1 MANNELLKI
10 EGISKSFPGVKV
22 LDGISVTFKK
32 GSVHALLGEN
42 GAGKSTFMNIL
53 FGYYHADEGKLI
65 WDGQEVRLNS
75 PIAAQSLGI
84 SMIHQENSLIPYLS
98 VMNNIYLGNY
108 PKKGPF
114 VNKRELRKNVEALL
128 AELEITDIQPD
139 TQVDKLSVAQKQL
152 IEIVKALSLK
162 PKLLMMDEPT
172 AALTSKETQTLM
184 KIIAR
189 LRESGV
195 SIVYVSHRME
205 EVFEIADEIS
215 VLRDGKLIT
224 TKQRGEITIDEA
236 VRLMVGRDL
245 GEQMSRFTDR
255 GFDYKTAETIIQVR
269 NLTRKGKFQDVSFD
283 VKKGEILGFGGLV
296 GAGRSELMEALFG
309 YDRYDSGYVEISGK
323 AMNIRHPHDAIAS
336 GMAMVPEERKVKGI
350 FPELSVR
357 DNINIASYKG
367 LKKGAFISGR
377 LEAQS
382 AQKYVQQLSIKT
394 TSVKKKIGKLSGGNQ
409 QKAILSRWLQ
419 TKPDILILD
428 EPTHGID
435 VGAKADIYRII
446 RDLAD
451 QGITILL
458 ISSELPELL
467 LMSDRIVVMHNGTVS
482 GVVSK
487 EEFSQE
493 RVMRFATG
501 QINA

>member
-323 AMNIRHPHDAIAS
+323 ATSIRHPHDAIAS

-377 LEAQS
+377 LEAQA
-382 AQKYVQQLSIKT
+382 AQGYVQQLSIKT

-467 LMSDRIVVMHNGTVS
+467 MMSDRIVVMHNGTVS